1 MPYHRGMVRTLALLV
16 VSFAFVLAAE
26 AAFAEVSVPSV
37 LSDGMVLQRDEPAP
51 VWGKAKPAEKITV
64 TFAGQTKT
72 TRAGSKGRWRV
83 DLDPLAAGGPHELV
97 IAGKNTITIR
107 DVLVGEVWICSGQ
120 SNMQWSVRQSAHP
133 QREIDAANH
142 PKLRLL
148 QVPRGTEPTPQDD
161 FEGAWVAC
169 SPKTVA
175 NFSAVAYHFGRRL
188 HEALD
193 VPVGL
198 IHTSY
203 GGTPAEAWMDTATL
217 KKTKALKPLRLR
229 WERAVAAAS
238 KQGRAGDRT
247 VFSPHRPGNLWHAM
261 VLPLAPYRIRGV
273 IWYQGESNAGR
284 AVQYRTLF
292 PTMIE
297 AWRRHWDQ
305 GDFPFYFVQLA
316 NWRALPE
323 TPGPSAWAE
332 LREAQALTL
341 RKVPNTGMALAI
353 DIGEANDIHPK
364 NKQDV
369 GKRLAALALT
379 RDYATPVPV
388 TGPRFKSWKPGK
400 NGSAVLSFDHAT
412 GLQTDDDDPP
422 RAFAIAGRDKVFHWA
437 TARVDGEQIILTCP
451 AVKKPVAIRYAW
463 SDNPGVNLTNGDE
476 LPLAPFR
483 TDDWPLTTEGKH

>member
-1 MPYHRGMVRTLALLV
+1 MP
-16 VSFAFVLAAE
+16 
-26 AAFAEVSVPSV
+26 
-37 LSDGMVLQRDEPAP
+37 
-51 VWGKAKPAEKITV
+51 
-64 TFAGQTKT
+64 
-72 TRAGSKGRWRV
+72 
-83 DLDPLAAGGPHELV
+83 
-97 IAGKNTITIR
+97 
-107 DVLVGEVWICSGQ
+107 
-120 SNMQWSVRQSAHP
+120 
-133 QREIDAANH
+133 
-142 PKLRLL
+142 
-148 QVPRGTEPTPQDD
+148 
-161 FEGAWVAC
+161 C

-175 NFSAVAYHFGRRL
+175 SFSAVAYHFGRRL
-188 HEALD
+188 HEELE

-203 GGTPAEAWMDTATL
+203 GGTPAEAWMDVTTL

-229 WERAVAAAS
+229 WERAVAAAE
-238 KQGRAGDRT
+238 KQGRNGDRT
-247 VFSPHRPGNLWHAM
+247 VYSPHRPGNLWNAM
-261 VLPLAPYRIRGV
+261 VLPLVPYRIRGV

-292 PTMIE
+292 PTMIG
-297 AWRRHWDQ
+297 AWRKHWGQ

-323 TPGPSAWAE
+323 KPGPSTWAE
-332 LREAQALTL
+332 LREAQTLTL
-341 RKVPNTGMALAI
+341 EKVANTGMALAI
-353 DIGEANDIHPK
+353 DIGEARDIHPK

-379 RDYATPVPV
+379 RDYGKRVPV

-400 NGSAVLSFDHAT
+400 DGSAVLTLEHAT

-437 TARVDGEQIILTCP
+437 TARIEGETIVLSCP

-463 SDNPGVNLTNGDE
+463 ADNPGVNLVNGDY

-483 TDDWPLTTEGKH
+483 TDDWPLTTEGRH